1 MKRHAPDF
9 LPITYVLPGR
19 DYYDARYVG
28 VETSVRSLTFAKLCF
43 SVGPLQNGHCVLE
56 NYVVV
61 RDVGRVVD

>member
-1 MKRHAPDF
+1 
-9 LPITYVLPGR
+9 VLPVR
-19 DYYDARYVG
+19 DYYDVRYAA

-43 SVGPLQNGHCVLE
+43 SVGPLRSGHCALE